1 MAVDAHDGKGHAREV
16 AEGVAHK
23 DARGVPVVAEQSQ
36 GGPEEGQ
43 DEGHGEEELLGG
55 LGLEVDLRR
64 PAVRGRPRSREVE
77 GVGGSGADAGA
88 EERERER
95 ET

>member
-1 MAVDAHDGKGHAREV
+1 MHFLTKALSFWSRLLSQSFCATE
-16 AEGVAHK
+16 K
-23 DARGVPVVAEQSQ
+23 DCFKHSE
-36 GGPEEGQ
+36 
-43 DEGHGEEELLGG
+43 

-88 EERERER
+88 EEGEKERERER
-95 ET
+95 DVRVAKEPTSAGA